1 MTETEFIALAERT
14 LQRLESAVEDV
25 DDDIDLSRQGNVLT
39 IEFDDGFQIVIN
51 VQVPTRQIWLA
62 SFKGGH
68 HYSFDGKS
76 WVEGS
81 GERIEVTLAALL
93 TKKLGRAV
101 EAAELS

>member
-51 VQVPTRQIWLA
+51 VQAPTRQIWFA
-62 SFKGGH
+62 CFKGGQ
-68 HYSFDGKS
+68 HYSF
-76 WVEGS
+76 EGN
-81 GERIEVTLAALL
+81 
-93 TKKLGRAV
+93 
-101 EAAELS
+101 

>member
-14 LQRLESAVEDV
+14 LQRLESSVEVV

-39 IEFDDGFQIVIN
+39 IEFEDGFQIVIN

-68 HYSFDGKS
+68 HYSFNGKT
-76 WVEGS
+76 WTEGS
-81 GERIEVTLAALL
+81 GERIEETLAALL
-93 TKKLGRAV
+93 SKKLGRPV
-101 EAAELS
+101 LSTELD

>member
-51 VQVPTRQIWLA
+51 VQVPTRQIWLQRRP
-62 SFKGGH
+62 SLQF
-68 HYSFDGKS
+68 
-76 WVEGS
+76 
-81 GERIEVTLAALL
+81 
-93 TKKLGRAV
+93 
-101 EAAELS
+101 